1 MSGFDERK
9 NTAEAKYQLDAAK
22 EFKTEAR
29 RNKKLGTWAAELLG
43 MSDEAEIKKYI
54 LTVIASD
61 MEEAGDNDVFR
72 KVKSDLTDGGV
83 DMSDEGL
90 RSKMDALMAEAREEI
105 YGEPS

>member
-9 NTAEAKYQLDAAK
+9 NSSETKYQLEAAK

-29 RNKKLGTWAAELLG
+29 RNKKLGTWAAKLLG
-43 MSDEAEIKKYI
+43 VKDEEAIKKYI

-90 RSKMDALMAEAREEI
+90 RSKMDALMAEARDEI
-105 YGEPS
+105 YGDA

>member
-9 NTAEAKYQLDAAK
+9 TSSETKYQLDAAK

-29 RNKKLGTWAAELLG
+29 RNKKLGNWAAELLG
-43 MSDEAEIKKYI
+43 MKDEDAIKKYV

-61 MEEAGDNDVFR
+61 MEEAGDDDVFR
-72 KVKSDLTDGGV
+72 KVKADLIDGGV

-90 RSKMDALMAEAREEI
+90 RGKMDALMAEARDEI
-105 YGEPS
+105 YGE

>member
-1 MSGFDERK
+1 MSGFDDRK
-9 NTAEAKYQLDAAK
+9 NSSEAKFQLDAAK

-29 RNKKLGTWAAELLG
+29 RNKKLGHWASELLG
-43 MSDEAEIKKYI
+43 IKDEEAIKKYV

-90 RSKMDALMAEAREEI
+90 RSKMDALMADARAEVYAE
-105 YGEPS
+105 